1 MELPAVSI
9 YLLLG
14 LGSAAENI
22 FPPVP
27 ADTFVVLGASLSVT
41 IRTLQTEQV
50 FLIAWVSNVAGALGV
65 YWLGCHYGRPFFE
78 KGRGRELLS
87 DHQFKK
93 LERFYQ
99 KKGLIALFLA
109 RFLPGFR
116 VAVPVFAGITKMNCF
131 PVCVAIGS
139 ASAIWYSLLVYV
151 GIIAAKSLS
160 QATELQN
167 IFNLSF
173 GVLAVMIAIWCAW
186 MWKDSRE
193 ENND

>member
-1 MELPAVSI
+1 
-9 YLLLG
+9 
-14 LGSAAENI
+14 
-22 FPPVP
+22 
-27 ADTFVVLGASLSVT
+27 
-41 IRTLQTEQV
+41 
-50 FLIAWVSNVAGALGV
+50 
-65 YWLGCHYGRPFFE
+65 
-78 KGRGRELLS
+78 
-87 DHQFKK
+87 
-93 LERFYQ
+93 
-99 KKGLIALFLA
+99 
-109 RFLPGFR
+109 
-116 VAVPVFAGITKMNCF
+116 MNCF

-186 MWKDSRE
+186 MWKSSRG